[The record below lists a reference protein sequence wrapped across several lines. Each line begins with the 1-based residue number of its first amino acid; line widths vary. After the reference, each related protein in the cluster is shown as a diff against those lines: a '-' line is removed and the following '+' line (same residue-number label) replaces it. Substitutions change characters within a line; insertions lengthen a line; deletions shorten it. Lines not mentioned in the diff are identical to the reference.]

1 MIFIKTKTN
10 NIKTEDFKA
19 LLMPLNSIR
28 LDSKSATT
36 LNNLTTLTSLID
48 LNVNK
53 KEKSLVSNT
62 RKIPIISGI
71 EINTKKNLIY

>member
-1 MIFIKTKTN
+1 MILIKTKTN

-28 LDSKSATT
+28 LDSKRATT

-48 LNVNK
+48 LNVIDEEDADDLFRHLK
-53 KEKSLVSNT
+53 
-62 RKIPIISGI
+62 
-71 EINTKKNLIY
+71 